1 MKRENL
7 VSKVASKVIVGV
19 VVGAVALMGILPV
32 PVPAALAADAG
43 TVPVQTGSDFKK
55 MDDTLFE
62 YALKRLQNAVA
73 GQQIRLDMMSEVTT
87 EAQGWIDELKGKG
100 KDTSALETALAWF
113 KHGIKAGQAA
123 HDNAR
128 SILDT
133 HAGFDSDGEV
143 TDKEQ
148 ARQTLR
154 AVRDGLKQTHQSLR
168 SATQDLRDAVRTY
181 RQANRPEK
189 PEENKTTS

>member
-1 MKRENL
+1 MKRENV

-87 EAQGWIDELKGKG
+87 EAQGWIDELKGK
-100 KDTSALETALAWF
+100 DTSALETALAKF
-113 KHGIKAGQAA
+113 KDGIKAGQAA
-123 HDNAR
+123 HDNAK

-133 HAGFDSDGEV
+133 HAGFDSDGKV

-154 AVRDGLKQTHQSLR
+154 AVRDGLKQTHEILR
-168 SATQDLRDAVRTY
+168 SATEDLRDAVRTY